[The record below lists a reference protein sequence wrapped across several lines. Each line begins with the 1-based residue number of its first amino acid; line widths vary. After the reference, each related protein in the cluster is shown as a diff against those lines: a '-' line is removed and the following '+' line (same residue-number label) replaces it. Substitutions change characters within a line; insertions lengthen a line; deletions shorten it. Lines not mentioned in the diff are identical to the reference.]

1 MKEQLLIG
9 RCCAKPAPALKSEAE
24 ALGGAQ
30 RERHDLG
37 CLFKISWLDGERGL
51 FSVYQPPYPVYFQF
65 RNGCA
70 SSLQLEIS
78 SNGLTSGDTRRSHGI
93 SRN

>member
-9 RCCAKPAPALKSEAE
+9 RCRAEPAPALKSEAE

-37 CLFKISWLDGERGL
+37 CLFKILRVEGREG
-51 FSVYQPPYPVYFQF
+51 
-65 RNGCA
+65 
-70 SSLQLEIS
+70 
-78 SNGLTSGDTRRSHGI
+78 
-93 SRN
+93 